1 MSPEFRSLLSKEWS
15 ERRRMFQLGTTMF
28 LIFLG
33 YNIAYQLEYQT
44 RALVAAFHSTALIFG
59 CISAILLAMSTVS
72 GEYSQRTIKFSQ
84 SLPVRLSTVAW
95 VRLLGAWGSLLIP
108 ILVGATVITL
118 LLAFGIVDQAGL
130 RTEAMRL
137 PDRPSLSRLEAV
149 GFLWTVTVVA
159 ITLVLHFVTLLS
171 LLGTRCR
178 SEGSVGLLG
187 AIGFLGVLALT
198 PIRPSLERLGLFLI
212 ADWIGALLP
221 QSMAI
226 NWGYQEIDGS
236 TYTDLELAPLILGP
250 VLINL
255 FITLL
260 LAGGFTRLYGHR
272 SESVDLAN
280 NRGSRWI
287 PRIKLPGL
295 MSRLAIQFPN
305 RLTSLIWLDARQ
317 SVPLSLAG
325 LLMAILITLVGMGE
339 FQEQGNT
346 SFFTRLAGE
355 LPSNT
360 WFVGGLWG
368 VIVAVAIFSPELKPG
383 LEQFWR
389 SRPIKPGSWFWTKFV
404 VGLLAVII
412 TLDLIPAVISNGFST
427 NDSKRIGVAYFACIP
442 WIHAVMYAT
451 AVAAISRIRR
461 PVPAAIA
468 ALLFFYVLDS
478 VLMSIPSS
486 AKLSMLDVYNTLD
499 ALEKRGTPVNF
510 MSHGYPIV
518 YGFVLLVI
526 VTATLLAYRTLMP
539 SRRLSHR
546 VPIVLVLGLSGLL
559 RPANAIGGDPTLQ
572 DVIDGFRRRDA
583 LVHDMKLRVSTE
595 EHRSDAYLIK
605 SRATLS
611 QQGRRGT
618 AAPAELARNERK
630 QFELFERLP
639 CRTWSELDASGKAIT
654 TSAFDG
660 AILRHFT
667 AGNPRASY
675 RSSSTRS
682 AHVPFQRPESLMAIG
697 GTDLVP
703 LLEQAASVSIVT
715 RREAGEE
722 LIDLSFTN
730 PALNKFSETSPGFA
744 TTRYRVTIN
753 ATRDYWPVDI
763 SYDFLT
769 GEGTLQTRN
778 EVTAIGWIDAGPLVY
793 PKRIT
798 NRVFQQRHSSPPPK
812 SQELELVLTIESEVT
827 EATANTGIPDETFA
841 PKFPAGSILF
851 DENQQKHIEVDS
863 DGEEHAYIPTPRGIR
878 GAVATYQ
885 LLILAAGV
893 VYLFRRQSVDGP

>member
-15 ERRRMFQLGTTMF
+15 ERRRMFQLGSTMF
-28 LIFLG
+28 LVFLG
-33 YNIAYQLEYQT
+33 YSIAYELEYKT
-44 RALVAAFHSTALIFG
+44 RALGAAFYSTALIFG

-95 VRLLGAWGSLLIP
+95 ARLLGAWACLLIP
-108 ILVGATVITL
+108 ILVGASAISL
-118 LLAFGIVDQAGL
+118 LLVSGVVEHAGL
-130 RTEAMRL
+130 RSEVMRL
-137 PDRPSLSRLEAV
+137 PDRPSLSRWEAI
-149 GFLWTVTVVA
+149 GFLWTVTAVA

-178 SEGSVGLLG
+178 TEGSVGLLG

-198 PIRPSLERLGLFLI
+198 PIRPSLERHGLFLI

-236 TYTDLELAPLILGP
+236 NYTDLELAPLILGP

-255 FITLL
+255 CITLL
-260 LAGGFTRLYGHR
+260 LATWFTRLYGGR
-272 SESVDLAN
+272 SESAVRSFNSGL
-280 NRGSRWI
+280 RWI

-295 MSRLAIQFPN
+295 MSRLAVQFPN
-305 RLTSLIWLDARQ
+305 RLAALIWLDARQ

-339 FQEQGNT
+339 FSEQGHS
-346 SFFTRLAGE
+346 SFLTRLAGE
-355 LPSNT
+355 LPSTT

-412 TLDLIPAVISNGFST
+412 TLDLIPAVISSGFST
-427 NDSKRIGVAYFACIP
+427 NSSKRIGVAYFACIP
-442 WIHAVMYAT
+442 WIHVVMYAT

-461 PVPAAIA
+461 PVSAAIA

-486 AKLSMLDVYNTLD
+486 QKLSMLDVYNTLD

-510 MSHGYPIV
+510 MGHGYPIV
-518 YGFVLLVI
+518 YGVVLMVI
-526 VTATLLAYRTLMP
+526 VIATLLAYRTLMP
-539 SRRLSHR
+539 SRKLGHR
-546 VPIVLVLGLSGLL
+546 VPIVLVLGLCGLL
-559 RPANAIGGDPTLQ
+559 APANAIGDEPTLK
-572 DVIDGFRRRDA
+572 DIIDGMRRRDA
-583 LVHDMKLRVSTE
+583 QVHDMKLRVSTE
-595 EHRSDAYLIK
+595 EQRSDVYLNNN
-605 SRATLS
+605 RAMK
-611 QQGRRGT
+611 QGRRGP
-618 AAPAELARNERK
+618 AAAAELARSERK

-639 CRTWSELDASGKAIT
+639 CRSWSELDASGKAIT

-660 AILRHFT
+660 EVLRNFT

-697 GTDLVP
+697 GTDLVT
-703 LLEQAASVSIVT
+703 LLEQAASVSIVA
-715 RREAGEE
+715 RRESGEE

-730 PALNKFSETSPGFA
+730 PTLNTFSETSPGFA

-763 SYDFLT
+763 RYEFLT
-769 GEGTLQTRN
+769 GEETLQTRN

-798 NRVFQQRHSSPPPK
+798 HREFQLRQTSPPLK

-827 EATANTGIPDETFA
+827 EATANTGIPDEIFA

-851 DENQQKHIEVDS
+851 DENQRKYIEVDS
-863 DGEEHAYIPTPRGIR
+863 GGEEHAYVPTPKGIR

-893 VYLFRRQSVDGP
+893 AYLFRRQTVA

>member
-15 ERRRMFQLGTTMF
+15 ERRRMFQLGSTMF
-28 LIFLG
+28 LVFLG
-33 YNIAYQLEYQT
+33 YSIAYELEYKT

-95 VRLLGAWGSLLIP
+95 ARLLGAWGSLLIP
-108 ILVGATVITL
+108 IIVGASTISL
-118 LLAFGIVDQAGL
+118 LLVSGAVEQAGL
-130 RTEAMRL
+130 RSEVMRL
-137 PDRPSLSRLEAV
+137 PDRPSLSRWEAI
-149 GFLWTVTVVA
+149 GFLWTVTAVA
-159 ITLVLHFVTLLS
+159 ITVILHFVTLLS

-178 SEGSVGLLG
+178 TEGSVGLLG

-198 PIRPSLERLGLFLI
+198 TIRPSLERQRLFLI

-236 TYTDLELAPLILGP
+236 NYTDLELAPLILGP

-255 FITLL
+255 VITLL
-260 LAGGFTRLYGHR
+260 LATWFTRFYGRR
-272 SESVDLAN
+272 SESVAAAN
-280 NRGSRWI
+280 NRGVRWVPYI
-287 PRIKLPGL
+287 RLPEI
-295 MSRLAIQFPN
+295 MSRLAVRFPN
-305 RLTSLIWLDARQ
+305 RLAALIWLDARQ

-325 LLMAILITLVGMGE
+325 LLMALLIALVGMGVSRG
-339 FQEQGNT
+339 QENST
-346 SFFTRLAGE
+346 FLTRLAGE
-355 LPSNT
+355 LPSTT

-383 LEQFWR
+383 LEHFWR
-389 SRPIKPGSWFWTKFV
+389 SRPIKPGSWFWAKFV
-404 VGLLAVII
+404 VGLLAVVI
-412 TLDLIPAVISNGFST
+412 TLDLIPAMISSGFST
-427 NDSKRIGVAYFACIP
+427 NSSKRIGVAYFACIP
-442 WIHAVMYAT
+442 WIHVVMYAT

-468 ALLFFYVLDS
+468 ALIFFYVLDS
-478 VLMSIPSS
+478 VLKSIPSS
-486 AKLSMLDVYNTLD
+486 ERLSTLDVYNSLD
-499 ALEKRGTPVNF
+499 ALEKQGTPVDL

-518 YGFVLLVI
+518 YGIVLLVI
-526 VTATLLAYRTLMP
+526 ITATVMAYRSLMP
-539 SRRLSHR
+539 LRRLGHR

-559 RPANAIGGDPTLQ
+559 GSANAIGGEPALK
-572 DVIDGFRRRDA
+572 DVIEGMRRRDA
-583 LVHDMKLRVSTE
+583 VVHDIKLRVSTE
-595 EHRSDAYLIK
+595 EQRSDVYLNNN
-605 SRATLS
+605 RAM
-611 QQGRRGT
+611 QHGRRG
-618 AAPAELARNERK
+618 AAAAAELARSECK

-639 CRTWSELDASGKAIT
+639 CRAWSELDASGKVIT

-667 AGNPRASY
+667 AGNPRGSY

-682 AHVPFQRPESLMAIG
+682 VQVPFQRPESLMAIG
-697 GTDLVP
+697 GTDLVA
-703 LLEQAASVSIVT
+703 LLEQAASVSIAT
-715 RREAGEE
+715 RSESGEE

-730 PALNKFSETSPGFA
+730 PALNTFSETSPGFA

-778 EVTAIGWIDAGPLVY
+778 EVTASGWIDAGPLVY

-798 NRVFQQRHSSPPPK
+798 NRVFQQRHTSSPK

-827 EATANTGIPDETFA
+827 EATVNTGIPDEMFA

-851 DENQQKHIEVDS
+851 DENQRKYIEVDR
-863 DGEEHAYIPTPRGIR
+863 DGEEHVYVPTPKGIR
-878 GAVATYQ
+878 GAVAAYQ
-885 LLILAAGV
+885 LLILVAGV
-893 VYLFRRQSVDGP
+893 VYLFRRQTVA